1 MILTEIGEIGI
12 TAGDQHYK
20 LRPSLYAMTQIGEP
34 AEIVRVYASVMSD
47 VPHKDQFGD
56 ALIVIHACSDEDL
69 SGLFG
74 AYEAAERGVK
84 YVPGSAPP
92 EHIIP
97 LAQCL
102 LKHGVTG
109 ALPPLPRKADEE
121 PEFVQEFDARAHA
134 SLAIA
139 HLGMSSAEAWQMTMT
154 ELVGALRAK
163 FPPTESNAPGAKA
176 PTKEQMEATMEWFDR
191 VEAKRNKRQPKKTET

>member
-1 MILTEIGEIGI
+1 MILTEIGEVGI

-34 AEIVRVYASVMSD
+34 AEIVRVYASVMSEA
-47 VPHKDQFGD
+47 PHRDQFDD
-56 ALIVIHACSDEDL
+56 ALSVIFACAEDDL

-74 AYEAAERGVK
+74 AYQAADKGMA
-84 YVPGSAPP
+84 YVPGSASP
-92 EHIIP
+92 EHVIP

-134 SLAIA
+134 ALAIA

-163 FPPTESNAPGAKA
+163 FPQVESNAPGAKA
-176 PTKEQMEATMEWFDR
+176 PTKEQMEATLDWFER
-191 VEAKRNKRQPKKTET
+191 VEAKRTRTKGVH

>member
-12 TAGDQHYK
+12 TAGNQHYK
-20 LRPSLYAMTQIGEP
+20 LRPSLYAMTQIGDP
-34 AEIVRVYASVMSD
+34 QEIVRVYASVMSE
-47 VPHKDQFGD
+47 VPHKDQFDD
-56 ALIVIHACSDEDL
+56 ALVVVFACAEDDL

-74 AYEAAERGVK
+74 ARQGDGMK
-84 YVPGSAPP
+84 YVPGAAPP
-92 EHIIP
+92 EHVIP

-102 LKHGVTG
+102 LKHGIVG

-121 PEFVQEFDARAHA
+121 PEFVKEFDARAHV

-163 FPPTESNAPGAKA
+163 FPQAQSNSPGAKA
-176 PTKEQMEATMEWFDR
+176 PTKEEAEATMEWFER
-191 VEAKRNKRQPKKTET
+191 VESARKAKRGTH

>member
-1 MILTEIGEIGI
+1 MILTEIGEVGI

-20 LRPSLYAMTQIGEP
+20 LRPSLYAMTQIGDP

-47 VPHKDQFGD
+47 VPHKDQLGD
-56 ALIVIHACSDEDL
+56 ALTVIYACADDDIS
-69 SGLFG
+69 SLFG
-74 AYEAAERGVK
+74 VYEPSEKGIRHI
-84 YVPGSAPP
+84 PGSAPP

-109 ALPPLPRKADEE
+109 ALPPLPRKAGEE
-121 PEFVQEFDARAHA
+121 HEFVQEFDARAHV

-139 HLGMSSAEAWQMTMT
+139 HLGMSSADAWQMTMT

-163 FPPTESNAPGAKA
+163 FPEIENRAPGAKA
-176 PTKEQMEATMEWFDR
+176 PSKQEMEETLEWFER
-191 VEAKRNKRQPKKTET
+191 VEAKRAKAKIL

>member
-12 TAGDQHYK
+12 TAGGRHYK

-34 AEIVRVYASVMSD
+34 AEIVRVYASVMSEA
-47 VPHKDQFGD
+47 PHRDQFGD
-56 ALIVIHACSDEDL
+56 ALSVIFACAEDDL

-74 AYEAAERGVK
+74 AYQAAEPGMG

-92 EHIIP
+92 EHVIP
-97 LAQCL
+97 LAQGL
-102 LKHGVTG
+102 LRHGVTG

-121 PEFVQEFDARAHA
+121 PEFVQEFDARSHV

-163 FPPTESNAPGAKA
+163 FPPSEGGSPGAKA
-176 PTKEQMEATMEWFDR
+176 PSKEQMEATMEWFER
-191 VEAKRNKRQPKKTET
+191 VEAARSRNLG